1 MITTTN
7 NSQAVQAYQ
16 GKQCAEMPQQDLL
29 PEILNQYKMVCAYA
43 GQQVTSDQH
52 SLNLI
57 VRMIEADLKKTRC
70 TLEQFKIAVNEGMRS
85 GEVYSANAPAT
96 YLKWV
101 CVYLDKVKMELAAHR
116 NNQSFQ
122 PYEMS
127 EEEKLNTAIEHLV
140 TMYHKFK
147 KGQSFLDGGSAG
159 YLWLEKIGQINVSID
174 EKAEMFEK
182 SKDRAIAAIKA
193 KRDNAERYEART
205 IQSLLNAIEQRPKDV
220 PELRFE
226 QIKICRDDLLR
237 QYFRENNLT
246 HDFLYEI
253 FQEHQAK

>member
-1 MITTTN
+1 MSQLITQQQAIEAY
-7 NSQAVQAYQ
+7 NSTKCRDMADSDLFQIIGQQAQ
-16 GKQCAEMPQQDLL
+16 K
-29 PEILNQYKMVCAYA
+29 VCAFA
-43 GQQVTSDQH
+43 GQALPDNPTMFAALVAASIKETG
-52 SLNLI
+52 
-57 VRMIEADLKKTRC
+57 C
-70 TLEQFKIAVNEGMRS
+70 TIDQFKIAVHKGMMTA
-85 GEVYSANAPAT
+85 EIYSANAPTT
-96 YLKWV
+96 YNKWV
-101 CVYLDKVKMELAAHR
+101 RSYLDSVKMELAAHR

-147 KGQSFLDGGSAG
+147 NGQSFLDGGSAG

-174 EKAEMFEK
+174 EKADMFEK
-182 SKDRAIAAIKA
+182 SKDRAIAVIKA

-205 IQSLLNAIEQRPKDV
+205 IQSLLNAIEQRPKDI

-237 QYFRENNLT
+237 QYFRANEVNF
-246 HDFLYEI
+246 DFLKQCYE
-253 FQEHQAK
+253 ASRG

>member
-1 MITTTN
+1 MMT
-7 NSQAVQAYQ
+7 
-16 GKQCAEMPQQDLL
+16 AE
-29 PEILNQYKMVCAYA
+29 I
-43 GQQVTSDQH
+43 
-52 SLNLI
+52 
-57 VRMIEADLKKTRC
+57 
-70 TLEQFKIAVNEGMRS
+70 
-85 GEVYSANAPAT
+85 YSANAPTT
-96 YLKWV
+96 YNKWV
-101 CVYLDKVKMELAAHR
+101 RSYLDSVKMELAAHR
-116 NNQSFQ
+116 NNQSFK
-122 PYEMS
+122 PYEIS

-147 KGQSFLDGGSAG
+147 SGQSFLDGGSAG

-205 IQSLLNAIEQRPKDV
+205 IQSLLNAIEQRPKDI

>member
-16 GKQCAEMPQQDLL
+16 GKQCAQMPQQDLL

-43 GQQVTSDQH
+43 GQQVTNDQH

-70 TLEQFKIAVNEGMRS
+70 TLEQFKIAVEQGMRS

-147 KGQSFLDGGSAG
+147 SGQSFLDGGSAG

-205 IQSLLNAIEQRPKDV
+205 IQSLLNAIEQRPKDI

-237 QYFRENNLT
+237 RYFRANEVT
-246 HDFLYEI
+246 ADFLKQCYE
-253 FQEHQAK
+253 AV

>member
-1 MITTTN
+1 MSQLITQQ
-7 NSQAVQAYQ
+7 QAIEAYKSEKVRDMADSDLFQIIGQQAQ
-16 GKQCAEMPQQDLL
+16 K
-29 PEILNQYKMVCAYA
+29 VCAFA
-43 GQQVTSDQH
+43 GQALPDNPTMFAALVAASIKETG
-52 SLNLI
+52 
-57 VRMIEADLKKTRC
+57 C
-70 TLEQFKIAVNEGMRS
+70 TIDQFKIAVHKGMMTA
-85 GEVYSANAPAT
+85 EIYSANAPTT
-96 YLKWV
+96 YNKWV
-101 CVYLDKVKMELAAHR
+101 RSYLDSVKMELAAHR

-127 EEEKLNTAIEHLV
+127 EEEKLNTAIEHIV

-147 KGQSFLDGGSAG
+147 SGQSFLDGGSAG

-237 QYFRENNLT
+237 KYFRANEVT
-246 HDFLYEI
+246 ADFLKQCYE
-253 FQEHQAK
+253 ASRS

>member
-1 MITTTN
+1 MFAALVAASIKDT
-7 NSQAVQAYQ
+7 
-16 GKQCAEMPQQDLL
+16 G
-29 PEILNQYKMVCAYA
+29 
-43 GQQVTSDQH
+43 
-52 SLNLI
+52 
-57 VRMIEADLKKTRC
+57 C
-70 TLEQFKIAVNEGMRS
+70 TIDQFKIAVHKGMMTA
-85 GEVYSANAPAT
+85 EIYSANAPNTYNKWVRT
-96 YLKWV
+96 YL
-101 CVYLDKVKMELAAHR
+101 DSVKMELAAHR

-147 KGQSFLDGGSAG
+147 SGQSFLDGGSAG

-174 EKAEMFEK
+174 EKADMFEK

-205 IQSLLNAIEQRPKDV
+205 IQSLLNAIEQRPKDI

-237 QYFRENNLT
+237 QYFRANEVT
-246 HDFLYEI
+246 ADFLKQCYE
-253 FQEHQAK
+253 AV

>member
-1 MITTTN
+1 
-7 NSQAVQAYQ
+7 
-16 GKQCAEMPQQDLL
+16 
-29 PEILNQYKMVCAYA
+29 
-43 GQQVTSDQH
+43 
-52 SLNLI
+52 
-57 VRMIEADLKKTRC
+57 MIEADLKKARC
-70 TLEQFKIAVNEGMRS
+70 TIDQFKIAVNEGMRS

-101 CVYLDKVKMELAAHR
+101 YAYLDKVKMELAAHR

-127 EEEKLNTAIEHLV
+127 EAEKLNTAIEHIL
-140 TMYHKFK
+140 TMYQKFK
-147 KGQSFLDGGSAG
+147 SGQSFLDGGSAG

-237 QYFRENNLT
+237 RYFRANDVT
-246 HDFLYEI
+246 FDFLKQCYE
-253 FQEHQAK
+253 AV

>member
-1 MITTTN
+1 MSQLITQQ
-7 NSQAVQAYQ
+7 QAIEAYKSEKVRDMADSDLFQIIGQQAQ
-16 GKQCAEMPQQDLL
+16 K
-29 PEILNQYKMVCAYA
+29 VCAFA
-43 GQQVTSDQH
+43 GQALPDNPTMFAALVAASIKETG
-52 SLNLI
+52 
-57 VRMIEADLKKTRC
+57 C
-70 TLEQFKIAVNEGMRS
+70 TIDQFKIAVHKGMMTA
-85 GEVYSANAPAT
+85 EIYSANAPTTYNKWVRT
-96 YLKWV
+96 YL
-101 CVYLDKVKMELAAHR
+101 DSVKMELAAHR

-147 KGQSFLDGGSAG
+147 NGQSFLDGGSAG
-159 YLWLEKIGQINVSID
+159 YLWLEKIGQIKVSID
-174 EKAEMFEK
+174 EKADMFEK

-237 QYFRENNLT
+237 QYFRANEVT
-246 HDFLYEI
+246 ADFLKQCYE
-253 FQEHQAK
+253 AV

>member
-1 MITTTN
+1 MNQLITQQ
-7 NSQAVQAYQ
+7 QAIEAYKAEKVRDMADSDLFQIIGQQAQ
-16 GKQCAEMPQQDLL
+16 K
-29 PEILNQYKMVCAYA
+29 VCAFA
-43 GQQVTSDQH
+43 GQALPDNPTMFAALVAASIKETG
-52 SLNLI
+52 
-57 VRMIEADLKKTRC
+57 C
-70 TLEQFKIAVNEGMRS
+70 TIDQFKIAVHKGMMS
-85 GEVYSANAPAT
+85 AEIYSANAPTT
-96 YLKWV
+96 YNKWV
-101 CVYLDKVKMELAAHR
+101 RSYLDSVKMELAAHR

-127 EEEKLNTAIEHLV
+127 EEEKLNTAIEHIV

-147 KGQSFLDGGSAG
+147 NGQSFLDGGSAG
-159 YLWLEKIGQINVSID
+159 YLWLEKIGQIKVSID
-174 EKAEMFEK
+174 EKADMFEK

-237 QYFRENNLT
+237 QYFRANEVT
-246 HDFLYEI
+246 ADFLKQCYE
-253 FQEHQAK
+253 AV

>member
-1 MITTTN
+1 MSQLITQQ
-7 NSQAVQAYQ
+7 QAIEAYKSEKVRDMADSDLFQIIGQQAQ
-16 GKQCAEMPQQDLL
+16 K
-29 PEILNQYKMVCAYA
+29 VCAFA
-43 GQQVTSDQH
+43 GQALPDNPTMFAALVAASIKETG
-52 SLNLI
+52 
-57 VRMIEADLKKTRC
+57 C
-70 TLEQFKIAVNEGMRS
+70 TIEQFKIAVHKGMMS
-85 GEVYSANAPAT
+85 AEIYSANAPTT
-96 YLKWV
+96 YNKWV
-101 CVYLDKVKMELAAHR
+101 RSYLDSVKMELAAHR

-147 KGQSFLDGGSAG
+147 SGQSFLDGGSAG

-174 EKAEMFEK
+174 EKADMFEK

-205 IQSLLNAIEQRPKDV
+205 IQSLLNAIEQRPKDI
-220 PELRFE
+220 PELKFE

-237 QYFRENNLT
+237 QYFRANDLT
-246 HDFLYEI
+246 HDFLYEV
-253 FQEHQAK
+253 FQKHKTK

>member
-1 MITTTN
+1 MADSDLFQIIGQ
-7 NSQAVQAYQ
+7 QAQ
-16 GKQCAEMPQQDLL
+16 K
-29 PEILNQYKMVCAYA
+29 VCAFA
-43 GQQVTSDQH
+43 GQALPDNPTMFAALVAASIKETG
-52 SLNLI
+52 
-57 VRMIEADLKKTRC
+57 C
-70 TLEQFKIAVNEGMRS
+70 TIDQFKIAVHKGMMTA
-85 GEVYSANAPAT
+85 EIYSANAPTTYNKWVRT
-96 YLKWV
+96 YL
-101 CVYLDKVKMELAAHR
+101 DSVKMELAAHR

-147 KGQSFLDGGSAG
+147 NGQSFLDGGSAG

-205 IQSLLNAIEQRPKDV
+205 IQSLLNAIEQRPKDI

-237 QYFRENNLT
+237 QYFRANEVT
-246 HDFLYEI
+246 AEFLKQCYE
-253 FQEHQAK
+253 ASRG

>member
-1 MITTTN
+1 
-7 NSQAVQAYQ
+7 
-16 GKQCAEMPQQDLL
+16 
-29 PEILNQYKMVCAYA
+29 MVCAYA

-57 VRMIEADLKKTRC
+57 VRMIEADLKKARC
-70 TLEQFKIAVNEGMRS
+70 TIDQFKIAVNEGMRS

-101 CVYLDKVKMELAAHR
+101 YAYLDKVKMELAAHR

-127 EEEKLNTAIEHLV
+127 EAEKLNTAIEHIL
-140 TMYHKFK
+140 TMYQKFK
-147 KGQSFLDGGSAG
+147 SGQSFLDGGSAG

-174 EKAEMFEK
+174 KKAEMFEK

-237 QYFRENNLT
+237 QYFRANEVT
-246 HDFLYEI
+246 FDFLKQCYE
-253 FQEHQAK
+253 AV

>member
-1 MITTTN
+1 MSQLITQQ
-7 NSQAVQAYQ
+7 QAIEAYKSEKVRDMADSDLFQIIGQQAQ
-16 GKQCAEMPQQDLL
+16 K
-29 PEILNQYKMVCAYA
+29 VCAFA
-43 GQQVTSDQH
+43 GQALPDNPTMFAALVAASIKETG
-52 SLNLI
+52 
-57 VRMIEADLKKTRC
+57 C
-70 TLEQFKIAVNEGMRS
+70 TIDQFKIAVHKGMMTADI
-85 GEVYSANAPAT
+85 YSANAPTT
-96 YLKWV
+96 YNKWV
-101 CVYLDKVKMELAAHR
+101 RSYLDSVKMELAAHR

-147 KGQSFLDGGSAG
+147 SGQSFLDGGSAG

-205 IQSLLNAIEQRPKDV
+205 IQSLLNAIEQRPKDI

-246 HDFLYEI
+246 HYFLYEI